1 MELPVYTKA
10 DARGTLSAPQF
21 REDGM
26 LMRVGTVSVFVAD
39 QQRARDF
46 YTEKL
51 GMELRLEAPLFPGSD
66 LKWIEVAPAGA
77 ETAINLY
84 KTDAS
89 DENWGHYAGT
99 VGKPQSITIQAS
111 ELEGLAA
118 DLRGRGVTILQE
130 PVAEPWGNWMSI
142 QDSEGNTL
150 IIVADT
156 LSMRDE

>member
-1 MELPVYTKA
+1 
-10 DARGTLSAPQF
+10 
-21 REDGM
+21 M
-26 LMRVGTVSVFVAD
+26 LMRVGTVSVFVED

-84 KTDAS
+84 KTDVS

-111 ELEGLAA
+111 ELEGLAQ

-130 PVAEPWGNWMSI
+130 PVAEPWGNWMMV
-142 QDSEGNTL
+142 QDSEGNSL
-150 IIVADT
+150 IITADT

>member
-1 MELPVYTKA
+1 MIK
-10 DARGTLSAPQF
+10 
-21 REDGM
+21 M
-26 LMRVGTVSVFVAD
+26 VGTASVFVAD

-46 YTEKL
+46 YVDKL

-77 ETAINLY
+77 ETSINLY
-84 KTDAS
+84 KTDDD

-99 VGKPQSITIQAS
+99 IGKPQSITIQAS
-111 ELEGLAA
+111 ELENLAEE
-118 DLRGRGVTILQE
+118 LRGKGVTILQE

-150 IIVADT
+150 IITADT
-156 LSMRDE
+156 LTMRDE